1 MDHICTSEKISFW
14 AGSNHHRD
22 ITRAESMHDGQYATR
37 CSMSKKRQR
46 RDFTDEFKND
56 AVKLVIEQGYSCSE
70 VGRRLGVNHTNISRW
85 VRMHRDQLE
94 NRSESGSVKDMEA
107 EVKRLRKENKRLLM
121 EREILKKA
129 AAFFANESK

>member
-1 MDHICTSEKISFW
+1 
-14 AGSNHHRD
+14 
-22 ITRAESMHDGQYATR
+22 
-37 CSMSKKRQR
+37 MSKKRQR
-46 RDFTDEFKND
+46 RDFTNEFKND

-85 VRMHRDQLE
+85 VRAHRDQLDDKTE
-94 NRSESGSVKDMEA
+94 PRPSQDLEA
-107 EVKRLRKENKRLLM
+107 EVKRLKKENKRLLM